1 MKLRNIYLVCRDN
14 IDDLQSL
21 SAKDIVLNGRAGKRV
36 SGWLATSQA
45 LSKIKEIEF
54 LNEKVENL
62 INSIPEFFIIRDQF
76 DIFNEEWGRIS
87 TARNILVNR
96 MQGIIELYE
105 GMGLA
110 EENKLGMDI
119 KLPKFND
126 FSEYI
131 RYISN
136 LDFIFTKC
144 PFLQAENES
153 IQFAN
158 VDVGS
163 TWLTF
168 FVVGAA
174 SILTGSVLLNNFA
187 AFVDKCIIIR
197 SHYLTTKRQKQE
209 LETKEKDEKKREIIS
224 GYLDVLYKEEVESA
238 IRELE
243 KVTGYTVENSDGD
256 EYGRIEKCFD
266 LMGDLIDQGLRIN
279 ASVDAPSE
287 VQVLFQPLEMKYLS
301 IGGAQK
307 LLEEKERNE

>member
-21 SAKDIVLNGRAGKRV
+21 STQDISLSGRMGKRV

-62 INSIPEFFIIRDQF
+62 INAIPEFFIRRDRF
-76 DIFNEEWGRIS
+76 DILNEEWGRIN
-87 TARNILVNR
+87 TARNILVDR

-119 KLPKFND
+119 KLPKFRD
-126 FSEYI
+126 FSEYAS
-131 RYISN
+131 YISDLN
-136 LDFIFTKC
+136 FIFTKC
-144 PFLQAENES
+144 PFLQTENENM
-153 IQFAN
+153 QFAN

-168 FVVGAA
+168 FVVGSA
-174 SILTGSVLLNNFA
+174 SILTGSIFLNNLA

-197 SHYLTTKRQKQE
+197 SHYLTTKKQKQD
-209 LETKEKDEKKREIIS
+209 LEIKEKDEKKREIIS
-224 GYLDVLYKEEVESA
+224 GYLDNMYKGEVEKA

-243 KVTGYTVENSDGD
+243 DVTGCPVENSDGD
-256 EYGRIEKCFD
+256 EYRRIERCFD
-266 LMGDLIDQGLRIN
+266 LMGKLIEQGLKIS
-279 ASVDAPSE
+279 ASIDAPSE
-287 VQVLFQPLEMKYLS
+287 VQALFQPLEMKYLS
-301 IGGAQK
+301 IGETQK
-307 LLEEKERNE
+307 LLEENGKNE